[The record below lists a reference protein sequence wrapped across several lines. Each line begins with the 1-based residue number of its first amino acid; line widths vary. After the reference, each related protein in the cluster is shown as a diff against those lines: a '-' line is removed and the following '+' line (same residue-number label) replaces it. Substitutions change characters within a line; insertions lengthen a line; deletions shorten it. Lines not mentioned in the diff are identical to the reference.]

1 MKKILYHGSENII
14 EQPDYRIGAKT
25 NDYGRGFYCTEE
37 IELAKEWACKNQKN
51 GYVNKYELD
60 LSMMNVMDLNSSQYS
75 ILNWLALLAA
85 HRTYWQNGSIAA
97 EAKAYIREHFLV
109 DISGYDVII
118 GYRADDSYFAFAQ
131 DFAAGAISLQK
142 LSEAMHL
149 GKLGEQVVLKSR
161 KAFSAIQYLGNEP
174 AEAEVFYM
182 KKIMREREARREY
195 RRKRR
200 ESADVNELFILDI
213 MREGMEN
220 GDTRLF

>member
-1 MKKILYHGSENII
+1 MLLRRIL
-14 EQPDYRIGAKT
+14 R
-25 NDYGRGFYCTEE
+25 RG
-37 IELAKEWACKNQKN
+37 
-51 GYVNKYELD
+51 
-60 LSMMNVMDLNSSQYS
+60 
-75 ILNWLALLAA
+75 
-85 HRTYWQNGSIAA
+85 
-97 EAKAYIREHFLV
+97 
-109 DISGYDVII
+109 
-118 GYRADDSYFAFAQ
+118 
-131 DFAAGAISLQK
+131 QK
-142 LSEAMHL
+142 LSEAMHF

>member
-1 MKKILYHGSENII
+1 M
-14 EQPDYRIGAKT
+14 
-25 NDYGRGFYCTEE
+25 EE
-37 IELAKEWACKNQKN
+37 DFIVRKRLSWQRN
-51 GYVNKYELD
+51 G
-60 LSMMNVMDLNSSQYS
+60 
-75 ILNWLALLAA
+75 LALLAA

-131 DFAAGAISLQK
+131 DFAAGGISLQK

>member
-1 MKKILYHGSENII
+1 M
-14 EQPDYRIGAKT
+14 
-25 NDYGRGFYCTEE
+25 EE
-37 IELAKEWACKNQKN
+37 DFIVRKRLSWQRN
-51 GYVNKYELD
+51 G
-60 LSMMNVMDLNSSQYS
+60 
-75 ILNWLALLAA
+75 LALLAA
-85 HRTYWQNGSIAA
+85 HRTYCQNGSI
-97 EAKAYIREHFLV
+97 
-109 DISGYDVII
+109 
-118 GYRADDSYFAFAQ
+118 
-131 DFAAGAISLQK
+131 AAGAISLQK

>member
-1 MKKILYHGSENII
+1 M
-14 EQPDYRIGAKT
+14 
-25 NDYGRGFYCTEE
+25 
-37 IELAKEWACKNQKN
+37 
-51 GYVNKYELD
+51 
-60 LSMMNVMDLNSSQYS
+60 
-75 ILNWLALLAA
+75 
-85 HRTYWQNGSIAA
+85 
-97 EAKAYIREHFLV
+97 HF
-109 DISGYDVII
+109 
-118 GYRADDSYFAFAQ
+118 
-131 DFAAGAISLQK
+131 
-142 LSEAMHL
+142 